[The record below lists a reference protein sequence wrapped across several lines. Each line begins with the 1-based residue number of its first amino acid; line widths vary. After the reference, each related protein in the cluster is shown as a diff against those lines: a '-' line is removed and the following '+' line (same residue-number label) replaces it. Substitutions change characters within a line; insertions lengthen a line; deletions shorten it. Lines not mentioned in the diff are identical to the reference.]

1 MNSHRWWA
9 VALVAAA
16 WTLPFVGVVRAE
28 AALPAGRSCADCCKL
43 PCIEAQLW
51 EARYRRFVYEKM
63 SKIKNLDKAGYEKR
77 QAEMEQLSSFMRAMY
92 VGQNTSCNG
101 WVPKDPQE
109 GQVLGTAHSI
119 GIEWG
124 KEGVDKIN
132 YTLSVDPM
140 TCELNKKGGPEVMPK
155 LSACTGMGEAVVDH
169 EKRHIAECLA
179 RVAAA
184 KKSGKPLQPPTPA
197 QNADAEVHG
206 YDDEIARLE
215 RARKEAA
222 APCMKD
228 SCKENPKAFDRTAR
242 LLGTDLGQLVGKA
255 KKKPPTNSP
264 TRRGKGGS

>member
-1 MNSHRWWA
+1 MSRTPSWAAVVA
-9 VALVAAA
+9 VATFALPLAAA
-16 WTLPFVGVVRAE
+16 ARAE
-28 AALPAGRSCADCCKL
+28 ATLPAGTSCADCCKL

-51 EARYRRFVYEKM
+51 EARYRRFVYDRM
-63 SKIKNLDKAGYEKR
+63 SKIKNIDKATYEKR
-77 QAEMEQLSSFMRAMY
+77 QAEMEQLSTFMRAMY

-124 KEGVDKIN
+124 DQGVDKIN

-140 TCELNKKGGPEVMPK
+140 TCELNKKTGSEVMPK

-197 QNADAEVHG
+197 ENATSEVHG
-206 YDDEIARLE
+206 YDDEIERLE
-215 RARKEAA
+215 KARKEAA
-222 APCMKD
+222 APCMKV
-228 SCKENPKAFDRTAR
+228 SCKQNQKAFDRTAR
-242 LLGTDLGQLVGKA
+242 LLGTDLEKLVGKA
-255 KKKPPTNSP
+255 KKKPATNSP
-264 TRRGKGGS
+264 TRRGKGRS